1 MIKWTHLVQQNIL
14 CTSYLSKRLKTYERE
29 LIDIGHKIYKIFL
42 RHDCF
47 DLSFYYCTEALDCI
61 NTMYIKVCKISW
73 RLLKWVDLTWIWNW
87 KIFIGLN
94 YLQIGQKKRLPN
106 AFTMGRQVSR
116 PARHGISGLVDL
128 TYKKNLW
135 HMFNFTIVNRIF

>member
-1 MIKWTHLVQQNIL
+1 MTAVQMGGPDLKMEVKNIHWAKL
-14 CTSYLSKRLKTYERE
+14 FANRPK
-29 LIDIGHKIYKIFL
+29 
-42 RHDCF
+42 
-47 DLSFYYCTEALDCI
+47 
-61 NTMYIKVCKISW
+61 
-73 RLLKWVDLTWIWNW
+73 
-87 KIFIGLN
+87 
-94 YLQIGQKKRLPN
+94 KKRLPN